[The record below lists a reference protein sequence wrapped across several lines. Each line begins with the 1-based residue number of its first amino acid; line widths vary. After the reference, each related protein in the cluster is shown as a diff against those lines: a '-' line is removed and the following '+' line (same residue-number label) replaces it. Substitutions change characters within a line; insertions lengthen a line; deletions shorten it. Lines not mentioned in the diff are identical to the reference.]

1 MGHLAL
7 ELGKAVSKP
16 RIRVVSA
23 AIERDGRYLI
33 TQRAE
38 HAVLPLLWEF
48 PGGRV
53 EDGETDESALE
64 RELVGRLGIAASAG
78 ERLSVTIREYEDY
91 VVELYLYKCDL
102 GDVEPKTMSVH
113 AMAWVTLEDL
123 DAYEFTPAD
132 QKSMDVL
139 LFRHH

>member
-1 MGHLAL
+1 M
-7 ELGKAVSKP
+7 
-16 RIRVVSA
+16 SA

-53 EDGETDESALE
+53 EEGESDESALE
-64 RELVGRLGIAASAG
+64 RELAERLGLAASAG
-78 ERLSVTIREYEDY
+78 ERLSVTTREYEEY
-91 VVELYLYKCDL
+91 VVELFLYKCDL
-102 GDVEPKTMSVH
+102 GDVDPRPVSVA
-113 AMAWVTLEDL
+113 AMAWVTLQEL

-132 QKSMDVL
+132 EKSMDVL